1 MQICTGRPCSKR
13 DMFLP
18 TSVYIPP
25 PASYGTL
32 TGKISKM
39 ESFIRSKYESRRWA
53 LDSPRPEDPSVLEDD
68 STNSTQPYTLQP
80 HPGPNHGSS
89 EMSAKDS
96 ITTTYT
102 PQPEPQHKLLS
113 MTISNPN
120 RSVSSNPQNVS
131 APSHVA
137 TQRHQP
143 GVPSANNDLFDL
155 DFRAPSVTSAPASD
169 SSTATKTKDIKND
182 ILSLFSATSP
192 SASHTLAASAM
203 GHPPWEISSNPQV
216 QQGVNPMSMMGS
228 TGIGQWGVNSGWT
241 PQTTSST
248 QNKIWGSQ
256 PVLQSQATPQSLNT
270 SNVWA
275 SGHEILGS
283 PREKQDDVFGDLW
296 GGYK

>member
-1 MQICTGRPCSKR
+1 
-13 DMFLP
+13 MFPP

-32 TGKISKM
+32 TRKISKM

-53 LDSPRPEDPSVLEDD
+53 LDSPRPEDPSVLENE
-68 STNSTQPYTLQP
+68 SANSTQPHTLQP

-89 EMSAKDS
+89 EMSARDS
-96 ITTTYT
+96 ITTTYAH
-102 PQPEPQHKLLS
+102 QPEPQHKLLS

-120 RSVSSNPQNVS
+120 RPVSSNPQNGS
-131 APSHVA
+131 APSPVA
-137 TQRHQP
+137 TQGHQP
-143 GVPSANNDLFDL
+143 GVPPASNDLFDL
-155 DFRAPSVTSAPASD
+155 DFRAPSVALTPASD

-182 ILSLFSATSP
+182 ILSLFSAASP
-192 SASHTLAASAM
+192 SASHTLTSSAM

-216 QQGVNPMSMMGS
+216 QQAVNPMSMMGS

-241 PQTTSST
+241 PQTSST

-256 PVLQSQATPQSLNT
+256 PVIQSQAATQNINT

-283 PREKQDDVFGDLW
+283 TREKQDDVFGDLW